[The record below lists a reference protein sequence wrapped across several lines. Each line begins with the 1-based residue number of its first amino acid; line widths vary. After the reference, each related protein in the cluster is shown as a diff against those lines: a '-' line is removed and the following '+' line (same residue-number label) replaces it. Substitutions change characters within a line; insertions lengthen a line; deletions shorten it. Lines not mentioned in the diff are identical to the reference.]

1 MNLADVSIRRPV
13 FATMMIVALFVFGL
27 LAYPRI
33 GVDLFPEA
41 EFPIVTVVVVYP
53 GGDPE
58 TMESKVADP
67 IEEELRSLA
76 GIDMLTSRS
85 VEGLTQ
91 VIIQFELEVSVD
103 QALQD
108 VRDKVA
114 ALENELPAG
123 IEPPLVQ
130 KFDIGAAP
138 IMGLAVSGALPA
150 GELADVADDVKERI
164 ERVTGVGG
172 VDLVG
177 NQEREIQILVDPAK
191 LTTYGLTVDDLAG
204 ALNAQSLDLPAG
216 FAKSGGREFSVKT
229 KGEVRTPTE
238 IGDVLLPGAPGTT
251 VRIRDVAQVLDTV
264 EEARS
269 ATMLDGESAVG
280 LIVRKQSGANTVG
293 VAQSVRTVVAELEP
307 ELAEKGVSI
316 SVPNDT
322 AVFIEHSIHDVQ
334 FDLLFGAGLTVLIIF
349 LFLNDFRATLIS
361 ALALPTSVVG
371 TFAVMDL
378 MGFTFNNLTMLA
390 LSLSIGILVDDA
402 IVVIEN
408 IHRHLEQGQDKRTA
422 AAEATKEITL
432 AVLATTLSIVAVFVP
447 VAIMKGL
454 IGRFFFQF
462 GITVA
467 VAVLLSMFV
476 SFSLTPLLSSR
487 ILRSSHGSKRG
498 LWTRF
503 MDWAMGGLANG
514 YGGLLRRALRHPLL
528 VIAMAIGTFVGAVA
542 LLARVPVE
550 FAPADDRGQFAI
562 VIEAPVGTSVDV
574 TRDVV
579 DAIAADVRENLPGVV
594 TTFATVGDANGS
606 EVHRGRVEVALTP
619 SKQREY
625 SQEQLMAWTRERF
638 AGQPVEVTVEIIA
651 AVGVGQSQAPIQFV
665 LMGDDIDALT
675 TAAEGLAAELR
686 ELPGYVDVDTTAR
699 AGKPELAVQIDRD
712 RAADLGV
719 PVATIAL
726 AIRSLVAGDP
736 VGELR
741 EPGGTAEVVLRM
753 PDEQRDRIESLP
765 NIQVRSTSGNL
776 VDLAS
781 IVTVQRGEGPSEI
794 ARLDSRRQ
802 ITVLANLEGVAL
814 GDAMTKVGEIAKN
827 HVPPEVDTRFIGMVE
842 IMTESFGYMVLALA
856 LAVVLVYMI
865 LAAQFDSF
873 LQPIA
878 IMLSLPL
885 SFVGAFGGL
894 FLSGM
899 TMNIFSMIG
908 LIMLMGLV
916 TKNAILLVDFT
927 NAARARG
934 ADIVDALVEGGRVRL
949 RPILMTTAAMI
960 FGMLPVAMAISEG
973 GEARAPM
980 GVAVIGGLLT
990 STLLTL
996 IVVPVVYLL
1005 FERLSSARFVR
1016 WIGRKIVG
1024 SESTPPVTTPAE

>member
-1 MNLADVSIRRPV
+1 MNLADISIRRPV
-13 FATMMIVALFVFGL
+13 FAAMMIAALFVFGL
-27 LAYPRI
+27 MAYPRI

-41 EFPIVTVVVVYP
+41 EFPIVTVAVVYP

-67 IEEELRSLA
+67 IEEELRSMA

-108 VRDKVA
+108 VRDKIA

-138 IMGLAVSGALPA
+138 ILAAAVA
-150 GELADVADDVKERI
+150 GEVGPAELARVADEVKERI
-164 ERVTGVGG
+164 ERVNGVGG

-177 NQEREIQILVDPAK
+177 NQEREIRILVDPSK
-191 LTTYGLTVDDLAG
+191 LTTFGLTVDDVAG
-204 ALNAQSLDLPAG
+204 ALQAQSLDLPAG
-216 FAKSGGREFSVKT
+216 FARRGGRELSVKT
-229 KGEVRTPTE
+229 KGEVQTPTE
-238 IGDVLLPGAPGTT
+238 IEEVLLPGAPGTS
-251 VRIRDVAQVLDTV
+251 VRIGDVAEVVDTV

-269 ATMLDGESAVG
+269 ATMLDGKSAVG
-280 LIVRKQSGANTVG
+280 LIVRKQSGANTVA
-293 VAQSVRTVVAELEP
+293 VAQDVRAVVEELSP
-307 ELAEKGVSI
+307 GLAERGIDI

-334 FDLLFGAGLTVLIIF
+334 FDLIFGAALTVLIIF
-349 LFLNDFRATLIS
+349 LFLTDVRATLIS
-361 ALALPTSVVG
+361 ALALPTSVLG
-371 TFAVMDL
+371 TFAVMDAL
-378 MGFTFNNLTMLA
+378 GFTFNNLTMLA

-408 IHRHLEQGQDKRTA
+408 IHRHLEKGEDKRVA
-422 AAEATKEITL
+422 ASKATNEITL

-476 SFSLTPLLSSR
+476 SFSLTPLLASR
-487 ILRSSHGSKRG
+487 ILKSAHGKRG

-503 MDWAMGGLANG
+503 MDATMGGAANG
-514 YGGLLRRALRHPLL
+514 YARMLRAALRHPVI
-528 VIAMAIGTFVGAVA
+528 VIALAIGTFVGAVA
-542 LLARVPVE
+542 LLARVPTE
-550 FAPADDRGQFAI
+550 FAPADDRAQFAV
-562 VIEAPVGTSVDV
+562 VIEAPVGTAMEV

-579 DAIAADVRENLPGVV
+579 ESVATDIRENVPGVV
-594 TTFATVGDANGS
+594 TTFATVGDANGT
-606 EVHRGRVEVALTP
+606 EVHRGRIEVGLTP
-619 SKQREY
+619 SKQRDH
-625 SQEQLMAWTRERF
+625 SQQELMAWVRERF
-638 AGQPVEVTVEIIA
+638 AGQDVAITVEMIA

-665 LMGDDIDALT
+665 LMGDDIDELT
-675 TAAEGLAAELR
+675 QAADGLASELR
-686 ELPGYVDVDTTAR
+686 ANPGFVDVDTTAR
-699 AGKPELAVQIDRD
+699 EGKPELAIHIDRD

-719 PVATIAL
+719 PVTTVAR
-726 AIRSLVAGDP
+726 AIRALVAGDP

-741 EPGGTAEVVLRM
+741 EPGGTADVVLRM
-753 PDEQRDRIESLP
+753 PDALRNEIATLP
-765 NIQVRSTSGNL
+765 NIQVRSTAGTL

-781 IVTVQRGEGPSEI
+781 IVAVERGVGPSEI
-794 ARLDSRRQ
+794 ARLDGRRQ

-814 GDAMTKVGEIAKN
+814 GDAMTIVGNAAGQ
-827 HVPPEVDTRFIGMVE
+827 HVPSDVSTKFIGMAE
-842 IMTESFGYMVLALA
+842 IMTESFEYMIIALG

-878 IMLSLPL
+878 IMVSLPL
-885 SFVGAFGGL
+885 SFVGAFGAL

-916 TKNAILLVDFT
+916 TKNAILLIDFT
-927 NAARARG
+927 NAARKQG

-960 FGMLPVAMAISEG
+960 FGMLPVALAISEG

-1005 FERLSSARFVR
+1005 FERLAGARFVA
-1016 WIGRKIVG
+1016 WIGRKLVG
-1024 SESTPPVTTPAE
+1024 EPPPTTTASSPAE